1 MEKGLVDILHRCF
14 RCGWCKFPTNY
25 HDINCPAYLRYRFES
40 FSAGGRM
47 WLIRAWL
54 DGEIKTSERLAQVL
68 FSCATCRNCVEACA
82 IPQIKDYLVDVFIA
96 ARQDMVETGIIPPSV
111 RDYFKAINI
120 NGNPYKMP
128 RADRKK
134 WAEGL
139 NLPAYT
145 DQEYLLY
152 IGDEASYDDLGIRMS
167 RSIAHLLNEVG
178 ISFGVLFE
186 DEQGDGNEAHA
197 LGELGLFAERTH
209 QNISDWNRRGVQ
221 KIITISP
228 HSYHAIKNEY
238 AKHGSTYDVYHYTQ
252 VLSSAIQHLPKR
264 REYPSRITYHD
275 PCYLGRWNGVYL
287 QPRFILN
294 SIKGLTLVEMDRS
307 MQNALCCGG
316 GGGNSF
322 TDILGTGPDLAGRSR
337 VREAL
342 STGSEI
348 IAVACPQCYRM
359 LDDAVKAENAQ
370 EQIRVMEITEIMNST
385 HP

>member
-1 MEKGLVDILHRCF
+1 MMEKGLVDILHRCF

-25 HDINCPAYLRYRFES
+25 HYLNCPSYLRYRFES

-47 WLIRAWL
+47 WLIKAWL
-54 DGEIKTSERLAQVL
+54 DGEIKTSERLAQVM

-82 IPQIKDYLVDVFIA
+82 IPQIKDLLVDVFIA

-111 RDYFKAINI
+111 RDYFKAMNTT
-120 NGNPYKMP
+120 GNPYKMP
-128 RADRKK
+128 RTDREK

-139 NLPAYT
+139 SVPAYT
-145 DQEYLLY
+145 NQEYLLY
-152 IGDEASYDDLGIRMS
+152 IGDEASYDDLGVRMS
-167 RSIAHLLNEVG
+167 RSVAQLLNEAD

-186 DEQGDGNEAHA
+186 EENGEGNEVLA
-197 LGELGLFAERTH
+197 LGELGLFAELAK
-209 QNISDWNRRGVQ
+209 QNISDWNRRGIK

-228 HSYHAIKNEY
+228 HAYQAIKNEY
-238 AKHGSTYDVYHYTQ
+238 VKYGSGFDVYHYTQ
-252 VLSSAIQHLPKR
+252 VLSTAIQHLPIR
-264 REYPSRITYHD
+264 REYTSKVTYHD
-275 PCYLGRWNGVYL
+275 PCYLGRWNRVYL

-342 STGSEI
+342 STGAEI

-370 EQIRVMEITEIMNST
+370 EQIKVMEITEIMKSA
-385 HP
+385 

>member
-47 WLIRAWL
+47 WLIKAWL

-82 IPQIKDYLVDVFIA
+82 IPQIKDHLVDVFIA
-96 ARQDMVETGIIPPSV
+96 ARQDIVESGIIPPSV
-111 RDYFKAINI
+111 RDYFKAINTS
-120 NGNPYKMP
+120 GNPYKMP
-128 RADRKK
+128 RTDRRK
-134 WAEGL
+134 WAEGS
-139 NLPAYT
+139 NVPAYT

-152 IGDEASYDDLGIRMS
+152 IGDEASYDDIGIRMS
-167 RSIAHLLNEVG
+167 HSITHLLLEAG
-178 ISFGVLFE
+178 ISYGALFE
-186 DEQGDGNEAHA
+186 EEQGDGNEVLA
-197 LGELGLFAERTH
+197 LGELGLFTELAQ
-209 QNISDWNRRGVQ
+209 QNISDWNRRGIK

-228 HSYHAIKNEY
+228 HAYHAVKNEY
-238 AKHGSTYDVYHYTQ
+238 VKHGSGFDVYHYTQ
-252 VLSSAIQHLPKR
+252 VLGTAVQNLPQK
-264 REYPSRITYHD
+264 REYPSRVTYHD
-275 PCYLGRWNGVYL
+275 PCYLGRWNRVYL
-287 QPRFILN
+287 QPRSVLN
-294 SIKGLTLVEMDRS
+294 SIKGLTLIEMDRS

-342 STGSEI
+342 STGAEI

-359 LDDAVKAENAQ
+359 LDDGVKAENAQ
-370 EQIRVMEITEIMNST
+370 DHIKVMDITEIMNSALL
-385 HP
+385 